1 MYTSCI
7 PKTEELVDLMKKALI
22 ALLVLLILGGGGAAY
37 YFFVM
42 KKDPTPAEK
51 TEESVEEVAQPE
63 ADLKPIMELKPEPE
77 QTEFY
82 VLDRKLEVVEQP
94 EIDGLI
100 TDYLYKG
107 EKVEVLEK
115 QGEWARISD
124 YIVLK
129 EGGPQTAEWV
139 SMSGLSNDEV
149 IISEKESIEILDS
162 YLVKSDD
169 LKIHKEKFRNT
180 VAELISDGE
189 CDPSDFEELG
199 GWVKSVKYSD
209 RDVYFIYCGGLS
221 LENKIYLDV
230 NTNEIFSK

>member
-1 MYTSCI
+1 
-7 PKTEELVDLMKKALI
+7 MKKALI
-22 ALLVLLILGGGGAAY
+22 ALLVLLVLGGGGTAY
-37 YFFVM
+37 YFFFM
-42 KKDPTPAEK
+42 KEDPTPPEK
-51 TEESVEEVAQPE
+51 VEEPVVETIEQPE

-82 VLDRKLEVVEQP
+82 VSDRKLKVVELP
-94 EIDGLI
+94 EVDGLV

-115 QGEWARISD
+115 QGDWGRISD

-129 EGGPQTAEWV
+129 EGGSQTAEWV

-149 IISEKESIEILDS
+149 IISEKENKEILDS

-169 LKIHKEKFRNT
+169 LKLYQETFRNS
-180 VAELISDGE
+180 VAKLISEGE
-189 CDPSDFEELG
+189 CEPGDFEELG
-199 GWVKSVKYSD
+199 GWVKSVRYKD

-230 NTNEIFSK
+230 NTNEIFKD

>member
-1 MYTSCI
+1 
-7 PKTEELVDLMKKALI
+7 MKKALI
-22 ALLVLLILGGGGAAY
+22 ALLVLLILGGGGGAAY
-37 YFFVM
+37 YFLVM
-42 KKDPTPAEK
+42 NKDPIPPEQ
-51 TEESVEEVAQPE
+51 TEEPALE
-63 ADLKPIMELKPEPE
+63 ATKQSESDLAPIMDLQPEPE

-82 VLDRKLEVVEQP
+82 VLERKLEVVEQP

-149 IISEKESIEILDS
+149 IISDKESKEILDS

-199 GWVKSVKYSD
+199 GWVKSVKYSE

-230 NTNEIFSK
+230 NTNEIFTK

>member
-1 MYTSCI
+1 
-7 PKTEELVDLMKKALI
+7 MKKALI

-42 KKDPTPAEK
+42 KKDPTPPEK
-51 TEESVEEVAQPE
+51 EEAPAVEVAAQSE
-63 ADLKPIMELKPEPE
+63 SDLTSLTTPQPEPE

-82 VLDRKLEVVEQP
+82 VLDRKLKVVEQP

-107 EKVEVLEK
+107 EKVELLEK

-129 EGGPQTAEWV
+129 EGGPQTAEWI
-139 SMSGLSNDEV
+139 SMSGLSSDEV
-149 IISEKESIEILDS
+149 IISEQENREILDS
-162 YLVKSDD
+162 YLSKSDD
-169 LKIHKEKFRNT
+169 LKLHQETFRNT

-230 NTNEIFSK
+230 NTNEIFTK

>member
-1 MYTSCI
+1 M
-7 PKTEELVDLMKKALI
+7 DLMKKALI
-22 ALLVLLILGGGGAAY
+22 ALLVLLILGGGGGAAY
-37 YFFVM
+37 YFLVM
-42 KKDPTPAEK
+42 NKDPIPQEK
-51 TEESVEEVAQPE
+51 TEEPE
-63 ADLKPIMELKPEPE
+63 LEATEQSESDLVPIMDLQPEPE

-82 VLDRKLEVVEQP
+82 VLERKLEVVEQP

-149 IISEKESIEILDS
+149 IISEKESKEILDS

-169 LKIHKEKFRNT
+169 LKIHQEKFRNS
-180 VAELISDGE
+180 VAKLISEGE
-189 CDPSDFEELG
+189 CAPSDFEELG
-199 GWVKSVKYSD
+199 GWVKSVKYSN

-230 NTNEIFSK
+230 NTNEIFTK

>member
-1 MYTSCI
+1 
-7 PKTEELVDLMKKALI
+7 

-42 KKDPTPAEK
+42 KKDPTPPEK
-51 TEESVEEVAQPE
+51 TEEPAVEVAAQSE
-63 ADLKPIMELKPEPE
+63 SDLASLTTREPEPE

-82 VLDRKLEVVEQP
+82 VLDRKLKVVEQP

-107 EKVEVLEK
+107 EKIELLEK

-129 EGGPQTAEWV
+129 EGGPQTAEWI
-139 SMSGLSNDEV
+139 SMSGLSSDEV
-149 IISEKESIEILDS
+149 IISEQENREILDS
-162 YLVKSDD
+162 YLSKSDD
-169 LKIHKEKFRNT
+169 LKLHQEKFRNT
-180 VAELISDGE
+180 VAKLISEGE

-199 GWVKSVKYSD
+199 GWVKSVKYSN

-230 NTNEIFSK
+230 NTNETFTK

>member
-1 MYTSCI
+1 M
-7 PKTEELVDLMKKALI
+7 DLMKKALI
-22 ALLVLLILGGGGAAY
+22 ALLVLLILGGGAAY
-37 YFFVM
+37 YFLVM
-42 KKDPTPAEK
+42 NKDPIPPEKMEEPAA
-51 TEESVEEVAQPE
+51 EVAQQSDS
-63 ADLKPIMELKPEPE
+63 DLAPIMDLQPEPE

-124 YIVLK
+124 HIVLK

-169 LKIHKEKFRNT
+169 LKLHKETFRNT

-230 NTNEIFSK
+230 NTNEIFTK

>member
-1 MYTSCI
+1 M
-7 PKTEELVDLMKKALI
+7 DLMKKALI
-22 ALLVLLILGGGGAAY
+22 ALLVLLILGGGAAY
-37 YFFVM
+37 YFLVM
-42 KKDPTPAEK
+42 NKDPIPPEKMEEPAA
-51 TEESVEEVAQPE
+51 EVAQQSDS
-63 ADLKPIMELKPEPE
+63 DLSPIMDLQPEPE

-169 LKIHKEKFRNT
+169 LKLHKETFRNT

-230 NTNEIFSK
+230 NTNEIFTK

>member
-1 MYTSCI
+1 
-7 PKTEELVDLMKKALI
+7 MKKALI
-22 ALLVLLILGGGGAAY
+22 ALLVLLILGGGAAY
-37 YFFVM
+37 YFLVM
-42 KKDPTPAEK
+42 NKDSIPPEKMEEPAA
-51 TEESVEEVAQPE
+51 EVAQQSDS
-63 ADLKPIMELKPEPE
+63 DLAPIMDLQPEPE

-230 NTNEIFSK
+230 NTNEIFTK

>member
-1 MYTSCI
+1 
-7 PKTEELVDLMKKALI
+7 MKKALI

-37 YFFVM
+37 YFLVM
-42 KKDPTPAEK
+42 NKAPIPPEKMEEPA
-51 TEESVEEVAQPE
+51 VEVTQQPE
-63 ADLKPIMELKPEPE
+63 SDLVPIMDLQPEPE

-149 IISEKESIEILDS
+149 IISEKESKEILDS

-169 LKIHKEKFRNT
+169 LKIHQEKFRNS
-180 VAELISDGE
+180 VAKLISEGE
-189 CDPSDFEELG
+189 CAPSDFEELG
-199 GWVKSVKYSD
+199 GWVKSVKYSN

-221 LENKIYLDV
+221 IENKIYLDV
-230 NTNEIFSK
+230 NTNEIFTK

>member
-1 MYTSCI
+1 M
-7 PKTEELVDLMKKALI
+7 DLMKKALI
-22 ALLVLLILGGGGAAY
+22 ALLVLLILGGGAAY
-37 YFFVM
+37 YFLVM
-42 KKDPTPAEK
+42 NKDPIPPEKMEEPAA
-51 TEESVEEVAQPE
+51 EVAQQSDS
-63 ADLKPIMELKPEPE
+63 DLAPIMDLQPEPE

-124 YIVLK
+124 YIVLQ

-169 LKIHKEKFRNT
+169 LKLHKETFRNT

-230 NTNEIFSK
+230 NTNEIFTK

>member
-1 MYTSCI
+1 
-7 PKTEELVDLMKKALI
+7 MKKALI
-22 ALLVLLILGGGGAAY
+22 ALLVLLILGGGAAY
-37 YFFVM
+37 YFLVIN
-42 KKDPTPAEK
+42 KDPIPPEKMEEPAAEF
-51 TEESVEEVAQPE
+51 AQQSDS
-63 ADLKPIMELKPEPE
+63 DLAPIMDLQPEPE

-230 NTNEIFSK
+230 NTNEIFTK

>member
-1 MYTSCI
+1 M
-7 PKTEELVDLMKKALI
+7 DLMKKALI
-22 ALLVLLILGGGGAAY
+22 ALLVLLILGGGAAY
-37 YFFVM
+37 YFLVM
-42 KKDPTPAEK
+42 NKDPISPEKMEEPAA
-51 TEESVEEVAQPE
+51 EVAQQSDS
-63 ADLKPIMELKPEPE
+63 DLAPIMDLQPEPE

-149 IISEKESIEILDS
+149 IISEKESLEILDS

-169 LKIHKEKFRNT
+169 LKLHKETFRNT

-230 NTNEIFSK
+230 NTNEIFTK

>member
-1 MYTSCI
+1 
-7 PKTEELVDLMKKALI
+7 MKKALI
-22 ALLVLLILGGGGAAY
+22 ALLVLLVLGGGGAAY
-37 YFFVM
+37 YFFIM
-42 KKDPTPAEK
+42 KKDPTPPEK
-51 TEESVEEVAQPE
+51 VEEPVAETMEQPISE
-63 ADLKPIMELKPEPE
+63 LKPVMELQPEPE

-94 EIDGLI
+94 EIDGLV

-115 QGEWARISD
+115 QGDWARISD

-129 EGGPQTAEWV
+129 EGGPEIAEWV
-139 SMSGLSNDEV
+139 AMSGLSNDEV
-149 IISEKESIEILDS
+149 VISDKENKEILDS

-169 LKIHKEKFRNT
+169 LKLYQEKFRNS
-180 VAELISDGE
+180 VAKLISEGE
-189 CDPSDFEELG
+189 CEPSDFEELG
-199 GWVKSVKYSD
+199 GWVKSVRYSE

-230 NTNEIFSK
+230 NTNEIFTD

>member
-1 MYTSCI
+1 
-7 PKTEELVDLMKKALI
+7 MKKALI
-22 ALLVLLILGGGGAAY
+22 ALLVLLILGGGAAY
-37 YFFVM
+37 YFLVM
-42 KKDPTPAEK
+42 NKDPIPPEKMEEPAA
-51 TEESVEEVAQPE
+51 EVAQQSDS
-63 ADLKPIMELKPEPE
+63 DLAPIMDLQPEPE

-209 RDVYFIYCGGLS
+209 RDVYFIYCGGLC

-230 NTNEIFSK
+230 KTGKTLTL

>member
-1 MYTSCI
+1 M
-7 PKTEELVDLMKKALI
+7 DLMKKALI
-22 ALLVLLILGGGGAAY
+22 ALLVLLILGGGAAY
-37 YFFVM
+37 YFLVM
-42 KKDPTPAEK
+42 NKDPIPPEKMEEPAA
-51 TEESVEEVAQPE
+51 EVAQQSDS
-63 ADLKPIMELKPEPE
+63 DLAPIMDLQPEPE

-82 VLDRKLEVVEQP
+82 VLDRKLEVVGQP

-169 LKIHKEKFRNT
+169 LKLHKETFRNT

-230 NTNEIFSK
+230 NTNEIFTK

>member
-1 MYTSCI
+1 
-7 PKTEELVDLMKKALI
+7 MKKALI
-22 ALLVLLILGGGGAAY
+22 ALFVLLILGGGGAAY
-37 YFFVM
+37 YFFIM
-42 KKDPTPAEK
+42 KKDPTPPEK
-51 TEESVEEVAQPE
+51 VEEPIAETIEQPISE
-63 ADLKPIMELKPEPE
+63 LKPVMELQPEPE

-94 EIDGLI
+94 EIDGLR

-115 QGEWARISD
+115 QGDWARISD

-129 EGGPQTAEWV
+129 EGGSEIAEWV
-139 SMSGLSNDEV
+139 AMSGLSNDEV
-149 IISEKESIEILDS
+149 VISDKENKEILDS

-169 LKIHKEKFRNT
+169 LKLYQEKFRNS
-180 VAELISDGE
+180 VAKLISEGE
-189 CDPSDFEELG
+189 CEPSDFEELG
-199 GWVKSVKYSD
+199 GWVKSVRYSE

-230 NTNEIFSK
+230 NTNEIFTD

>member
-1 MYTSCI
+1 
-7 PKTEELVDLMKKALI
+7 MKKALI

-37 YFFVM
+37 YFFIM
-42 KKDPTPAEK
+42 KKDPTPPEK
-51 TEESVEEVAQPE
+51 VEEPVAETMEQPISE
-63 ADLKPIMELKPEPE
+63 LKPVLELQPEPE

-115 QGEWARISD
+115 QGDWARISD

-129 EGGPQTAEWV
+129 EGGPEIAEWV
-139 SMSGLSNDEV
+139 AMSGLSNDEV
-149 IISEKESIEILDS
+149 VISDKENKEILDS

-169 LKIHKEKFRNT
+169 LKLYQEKFRNS
-180 VAELISDGE
+180 VAKLISEGE
-189 CDPSDFEELG
+189 CEPSDFEELG
-199 GWVKSVKYSD
+199 GWVKSVRYSE

-230 NTNEIFSK
+230 NTNEIFTD

>member
-1 MYTSCI
+1 M
-7 PKTEELVDLMKKALI
+7 DLMKKALI
-22 ALLVLLILGGGGAAY
+22 ALLVLLILGGGAAY
-37 YFFVM
+37 YFLVM
-42 KKDPTPAEK
+42 NKDPIPPEKMEEPAA
-51 TEESVEEVAQPE
+51 EVAQQSDS
-63 ADLKPIMELKPEPE
+63 DLAPIMDLQPEPE

-82 VLDRKLEVVEQP
+82 VLDRKLKVVEQP

-169 LKIHKEKFRNT
+169 LKIHKETFRNT

-230 NTNEIFSK
+230 NTNEIFTK

>member
-1 MYTSCI
+1 M
-7 PKTEELVDLMKKALI
+7 DLMKKALI
-22 ALLVLLILGGGGAAY
+22 ALLVLLILGGGAAY
-37 YFFVM
+37 YFLVM
-42 KKDPTPAEK
+42 NKDPIPPEKMEEPAAQ
-51 TEESVEEVAQPE
+51 VAQQSDS
-63 ADLKPIMELKPEPE
+63 DLVPIMDLQPEPE

-230 NTNEIFSK
+230 NTNEIFTK

>member
-1 MYTSCI
+1 M
-7 PKTEELVDLMKKALI
+7 DLMKKALI
-22 ALLVLLILGGGGAAY
+22 ALLVLLILGGGAAY
-37 YFFVM
+37 YFLVM
-42 KKDPTPAEK
+42 NKDPIPPEKMEEPAA
-51 TEESVEEVAQPE
+51 EVAQQSDS
-63 ADLKPIMELKPEPE
+63 DLAPIMDLQPEPE

-149 IISEKESIEILDS
+149 IISEKESLEILDS

-169 LKIHKEKFRNT
+169 LKLHKETFRNT
-180 VAELISDGE
+180 VAELILDGE

-230 NTNEIFSK
+230 NTNEIFTK

>member
-1 MYTSCI
+1 M
-7 PKTEELVDLMKKALI
+7 DLMKKALI

-37 YFFVM
+37 YFLVM
-42 KKDPTPAEK
+42 NKEPIPPEK
-51 TEESVEEVAQPE
+51 MEESVVEVAKQSE
-63 ADLKPIMELKPEPE
+63 SDLVPTMDLQPEPE

-82 VLDRKLEVVEQP
+82 VLDRKLEVVDQP

-100 TDYLYKG
+100 IDYLYKG
-107 EKVEVLEK
+107 EKIEVLEK
-115 QGEWARISD
+115 QGDWVRISD

-149 IISEKESIEILDS
+149 IISEQESKEILDS

-169 LKIHKEKFRNT
+169 LKVHQEKFRNT
-180 VAELISDGE
+180 VAKLISEGE

-199 GWVKSVKYSD
+199 GWVKSVKYSN

-230 NTNEIFSK
+230 NTNEIFTK

>member
-1 MYTSCI
+1 
-7 PKTEELVDLMKKALI
+7 MKKALI

-42 KKDPTPAEK
+42 KTDPTPPEK
-51 TEESVEEVAQPE
+51 EEEAVVEATTQSDS
-63 ADLKPIMELKPEPE
+63 DLTSLIDPQPEPE

-82 VLDRKLEVVEQP
+82 VLDRKLKVVEQP

-107 EKVEVLEK
+107 EKVELLEK

-129 EGGPQTAEWV
+129 EGGPQTAEWI

-149 IISEKESIEILDS
+149 IISEQESREILDS
-162 YLVKSDD
+162 YLAKSDD
-169 LKIHKEKFRNT
+169 LKLYQEEFRNT
-180 VAELISDGE
+180 VAKLISEGE

-199 GWVKSVKYSD
+199 GWVKSVKYSN

-230 NTNEIFSK
+230 KTNETFME

>member
-1 MYTSCI
+1 M
-7 PKTEELVDLMKKALI
+7 DLMKKALI
-22 ALLVLLILGGGGAAY
+22 ALLVLLILGGGAAY
-37 YFFVM
+37 YFLVM
-42 KKDPTPAEK
+42 NKDPIPPEKMEEPAA
-51 TEESVEEVAQPE
+51 EVAQQSDS
-63 ADLKPIMELKPEPE
+63 DLAPIMDLQPEPE

-82 VLDRKLEVVEQP
+82 VLDRKLKVVEQP

-169 LKIHKEKFRNT
+169 LKLHKETFRNT

-230 NTNEIFSK
+230 NTNEIFTK

>member
-1 MYTSCI
+1 M
-7 PKTEELVDLMKKALI
+7 DLMKKALI
-22 ALLVLLILGGGGAAY
+22 ALLVLLILGGGAAY
-37 YFFVM
+37 YFLVM
-42 KKDPTPAEK
+42 NKDPIPPEKMEEPAA
-51 TEESVEEVAQPE
+51 EVAQQSDS
-63 ADLKPIMELKPEPE
+63 DLAPIMDLQPEPE
-77 QTEFY
+77 QTEFH

-169 LKIHKEKFRNT
+169 LKIHQEKFRNS
-180 VAELISDGE
+180 VAKLISEGE
-189 CDPSDFEELG
+189 CAPSDFEELG
-199 GWVKSVKYSD
+199 GWVKSVKYSN

-230 NTNEIFSK
+230 NTNEIFTK

>member
-1 MYTSCI
+1 
-7 PKTEELVDLMKKALI
+7 MKKALI
-22 ALLVLLILGGGGAAY
+22 ALLVLLILGGGAAY
-37 YFFVM
+37 YFLIM
-42 KKDPTPAEK
+42 NKAPIPPEKIEEPA
-51 TEESVEEVAQPE
+51 VEVTQQSEF
-63 ADLKPIMELKPEPE
+63 DLAPIMDLQPEPE

-149 IISEKESIEILDS
+149 IISEKESKEILDS

-169 LKIHKEKFRNT
+169 LKIHQEKFRNS
-180 VAELISDGE
+180 VAKLISEGE
-189 CDPSDFEELG
+189 CAPSDFEELG
-199 GWVKSVKYSD
+199 GWVKSVKYSN

-221 LENKIYLDV
+221 IENKIYLDV
-230 NTNEIFSK
+230 NTNEIFTK

>member
-1 MYTSCI
+1 
-7 PKTEELVDLMKKALI
+7 MKKALI
-22 ALLVLLILGGGGAAY
+22 ALLVLLVLGGGGTAY

-42 KKDPTPAEK
+42 KEDPTPPEK
-51 TEESVEEVAQPE
+51 VDEPVVETIEQPE
-63 ADLKPIMELKPEPE
+63 ADLMPIMELKPEPE

-82 VLDRKLEVVEQP
+82 VSDRKLKVVEQP
-94 EIDGLI
+94 EVDGLI

-115 QGEWARISD
+115 QGDWGRISD

-129 EGGPQTAEWV
+129 EGGSQTAEWV

-149 IISEKESIEILDS
+149 IISEKENKEILDS

-169 LKIHKEKFRNT
+169 LKLYQETFRNS
-180 VAELISDGE
+180 VAKLISEGE
-189 CDPSDFEELG
+189 CEPGDFEELG
-199 GWVKSVKYSD
+199 GWVKSVRYKD
-209 RDVYFIYCGGLS
+209 RNVYFIYCGGLS

-230 NTNEIFSK
+230 NTNEIFKD

>member
-1 MYTSCI
+1 M
-7 PKTEELVDLMKKALI
+7 DLMKKALI
-22 ALLVLLILGGGGAAY
+22 ALLVLLILGGGGGATY
-37 YFFVM
+37 YFLVM
-42 KKDPTPAEK
+42 NKAPIPQEK
-51 TEESVEEVAQPE
+51 TEEPALE
-63 ADLKPIMELKPEPE
+63 ATEQSESDLVPIMDLQPEPE

-82 VLDRKLEVVEQP
+82 VLERKLEVVEQP

-107 EKVEVLEK
+107 EKVVVLEK

-149 IISEKESIEILDS
+149 IISEKESKEILDS

-169 LKIHKEKFRNT
+169 LKIHQEKFRNS
-180 VAELISDGE
+180 VAKLISEGE
-189 CDPSDFEELG
+189 CAPSDFEELG
-199 GWVKSVKYSD
+199 GWVKSVKYSN

-230 NTNEIFSK
+230 NTNEIFTK

>member
-1 MYTSCI
+1 
-7 PKTEELVDLMKKALI
+7 MKKALI
-22 ALLVLLILGGGGAAY
+22 ALLVLLILGGGAAY
-37 YFFVM
+37 YFLVM
-42 KKDPTPAEK
+42 NKDPIPPEKMEEPAA
-51 TEESVEEVAQPE
+51 EVAQQSDS
-63 ADLKPIMELKPEPE
+63 DLAPFMDLQPEPE

-82 VLDRKLEVVEQP
+82 VLDRKLKVVEQP

-169 LKIHKEKFRNT
+169 LKLHKETFRNT

-230 NTNEIFSK
+230 NTNEIFTK

>member
-1 MYTSCI
+1 M
-7 PKTEELVDLMKKALI
+7 DLMKKALI
-22 ALLVLLILGGGGAAY
+22 ALLVLLILGGGAAY
-37 YFFVM
+37 YFLVM
-42 KKDPTPAEK
+42 NEDPIPSDKMEEPAA
-51 TEESVEEVAQPE
+51 EVAQQSDS
-63 ADLKPIMELKPEPE
+63 DLAPIMDLQPEPE

-107 EKVEVLEK
+107 EKVEVLDK

-169 LKIHKEKFRNT
+169 LKIHKETFRNT

-230 NTNEIFSK
+230 NTNEIFTK

>member
-1 MYTSCI
+1 
-7 PKTEELVDLMKKALI
+7 MKKALI
-22 ALLVLLILGGGGAAY
+22 ALLVLLVLGGGGTAY

-42 KKDPTPAEK
+42 KEGPTLPEK
-51 TEESVEEVAQPE
+51 VEEPVVETIEQPE

-82 VLDRKLEVVEQP
+82 VSDRKLKVVEQP
-94 EIDGLI
+94 EVDGLV

-115 QGEWARISD
+115 QGDWGRISD

-129 EGGPQTAEWV
+129 EGGSQTAEWV

-149 IISEKESIEILDS
+149 IISEKENKEILDS

-169 LKIHKEKFRNT
+169 LKLYQETFRNS
-180 VAELISDGE
+180 VAKLISEGE
-189 CDPSDFEELG
+189 CEPGDFEELG
-199 GWVKSVKYSD
+199 GWVKSVRYKD
-209 RDVYFIYCGGLS
+209 RNVYFIYCGGLS

-230 NTNEIFSK
+230 NTNEIFKD

>member
-1 MYTSCI
+1 
-7 PKTEELVDLMKKALI
+7 VDLMKKALI

-37 YFFVM
+37 YFLVM
-42 KKDPTPAEK
+42 NKEPISPEK
-51 TEESVEEVAQPE
+51 MEEPVVEVAQQSE
-63 ADLKPIMELKPEPE
+63 SDLVPTMDLQPEPE

-100 TDYLYKG
+100 IDYLYKG
-107 EKVEVLEK
+107 EKIEVLEK
-115 QGEWARISD
+115 QGDWVRISD

-149 IISEKESIEILDS
+149 IISEQESKEILDS

-169 LKIHKEKFRNT
+169 LKVHQEKFRNT
-180 VAELISDGE
+180 VAKLISEGE

-199 GWVKSVKYSD
+199 GWVKSVKYSN

-230 NTNEIFSK
+230 NTNETFTK

>member
-1 MYTSCI
+1 
-7 PKTEELVDLMKKALI
+7 MKKALI

-42 KKDPTPAEK
+42 KKDSPPADK

-94 EIDGLI
+94 EVDGLI

-115 QGEWARISD
+115 QGEWVRISD

-139 SMSGLSNDEV
+139 SMSGLSNNEV

-169 LKIHKEKFRNT
+169 LKIYKEKFRNT

-230 NTNEIFSK
+230 NTNEIFTK

>member
-1 MYTSCI
+1 
-7 PKTEELVDLMKKALI
+7 MKKALI
-22 ALLVLLILGGGGAAY
+22 ALLVLLILGGGGGAAY
-37 YFFVM
+37 YFLVM
-42 KKDPTPAEK
+42 NKAPIPQEK
-51 TEESVEEVAQPE
+51 TEEPALE
-63 ADLKPIMELKPEPE
+63 ATEQSESDLVPIMDLQPEPE

-82 VLDRKLEVVEQP
+82 VLERKLEVVEQP

-107 EKVEVLEK
+107 EKVVVLEK

-149 IISEKESIEILDS
+149 IISEKESKEILDS

-169 LKIHKEKFRNT
+169 LKIHQEKFRNS
-180 VAELISDGE
+180 VAKLISEGE
-189 CDPSDFEELG
+189 CAPSDFEELG
-199 GWVKSVKYSD
+199 GWVKSVKYSN

-230 NTNEIFSK
+230 NTNEIFTK

>member
-1 MYTSCI
+1 
-7 PKTEELVDLMKKALI
+7 MKKALI
-22 ALLVLLILGGGGAAY
+22 ALLVLLILGGGAAY
-37 YFFVM
+37 YFLVM
-42 KKDPTPAEK
+42 NKDPIPPEKMEEPAA
-51 TEESVEEVAQPE
+51 EVAQQSDS
-63 ADLKPIMELKPEPE
+63 DLAPIMDLQPEPE

-82 VLDRKLEVVEQP
+82 VLDRKLKVVEQP

-149 IISEKESIEILDS
+149 IISEKESLEILDS

-169 LKIHKEKFRNT
+169 LKLHKETFRNT

-209 RDVYFIYCGGLS
+209 RDVYFIYCSGLS

-230 NTNEIFSK
+230 NTNEIFAK

>member
-1 MYTSCI
+1 
-7 PKTEELVDLMKKALI
+7 MKKALI
-22 ALLVLLILGGGGAAY
+22 ALFVLLILGGGGAAY
-37 YFFVM
+37 YFFIM
-42 KKDPTPAEK
+42 KKDPTPPEK
-51 TEESVEEVAQPE
+51 VEEPVAETIEQPISE
-63 ADLKPIMELKPEPE
+63 LKPVMELQPEPE

-115 QGEWARISD
+115 QGDWARISD

-129 EGGPQTAEWV
+129 EGGPEIAEWV
-139 SMSGLSNDEV
+139 AMSGLSNDEMV
-149 IISEKESIEILDS
+149 ISDKENKEILDS

-169 LKIHKEKFRNT
+169 LKLYQEKFRNS
-180 VAELISDGE
+180 VAKLISEGKCE
-189 CDPSDFEELG
+189 PSDFEELG
-199 GWVKSVKYSD
+199 GWVKSVRYSE

-230 NTNEIFSK
+230 NTNEIFTD

>member
-1 MYTSCI
+1 
-7 PKTEELVDLMKKALI
+7 MKKALI
-22 ALLVLLILGGGGAAY
+22 ALLVLLILGGGAAY
-37 YFFVM
+37 YFLVM
-42 KKDPTPAEK
+42 NKDPISPEKMEEPAA
-51 TEESVEEVAQPE
+51 EVAQQSDS
-63 ADLKPIMELKPEPE
+63 DLAPIMDLQPEPE

-149 IISEKESIEILDS
+149 IISEKESLEILDS

-169 LKIHKEKFRNT
+169 LKLHKETFRNT

-230 NTNEIFSK
+230 NTNEIFTK

>member
-1 MYTSCI
+1 M
-7 PKTEELVDLMKKALI
+7 DLMKKALI

-37 YFFVM
+37 YFLVM
-42 KKDPTPAEK
+42 NKEPIPPEK
-51 TEESVEEVAQPE
+51 MEEPVVEVAKQSE
-63 ADLKPIMELKPEPE
+63 SDLVPTMDLQPEPE

-100 TDYLYKG
+100 IDYLYKG
-107 EKVEVLEK
+107 EKIEVLEK
-115 QGEWARISD
+115 QGDWVRISD

-149 IISEKESIEILDS
+149 IISEQESKEILDS

-169 LKIHKEKFRNT
+169 LKVHQEKFRNT
-180 VAELISDGE
+180 VAKLISEGE

-199 GWVKSVKYSD
+199 GWVKSVKYSN

-221 LENKIYLDV
+221 LENKIYLDA
-230 NTNEIFSK
+230 NTNEIFTK

>member
-1 MYTSCI
+1 
-7 PKTEELVDLMKKALI
+7 MKKALI
-22 ALLVLLILGGGGAAY
+22 ALLVLLILGGGAAY
-37 YFFVM
+37 YFLVM
-42 KKDPTPAEK
+42 NKDPIPPEKMEEPAA
-51 TEESVEEVAQPE
+51 EVAQQSDSE
-63 ADLKPIMELKPEPE
+63 LAPIMDLQPELE

-169 LKIHKEKFRNT
+169 LKIHKETFRNT

-230 NTNEIFSK
+230 NTNEIFTK